1 MSSSLKRAFI
11 AIGLFFVVFFA
22 AIFVTVK
29 TAVKSYEPPTDP
41 AYHEKGMDYQKRIDE
56 FNRAEERGWTARV
69 NLLDAETIRS
79 GKNELSV
86 VVEKDASKPPGE
98 FGSADRV
105 AVLVTISH
113 PASIEGGKTYR
124 FLASDLVRSANRLEL
139 KKEVEVPLK
148 GTVEVAVEIRPD
160 EDSAIHMSK
169 KLLVE

>member
-56 FNRAEERGWTARV
+56 FNRAKERGWTAKV
-69 NLLDAETIRS
+69 NLLEAETIQS
-79 GKNELSV
+79 GVNELSV
-86 VVEKDASKPPGE
+86 VVEKDPSKPAGE

-105 AVLVTISH
+105 AVLVTVSH
-113 PASIEGGKTYR
+113 PASIEGGKSYE
-124 FLASDLVRSANRLEL
+124 FLASDLERSKNRLAL
-139 KKEVEVPLK
+139 KKEVDVPLT
-148 GTVEVAVEIRPD
+148 GVVELGIEIRPD

-169 KLLVE
+169 KLMVE